1 MMVAMVVT
9 VVVVAVMLVVTVVL
23 ARRVGLSPPRFR
35 HEESKRKRRLTKMS
49 SLTRTPSLVT
59 QE

>member
-1 MMVAMVVT
+1 MVAMVVT

-23 ARRVGLSPPRFR
+23 ARRVGLSPFRFKY
-35 HEESKRKRRLTKMS
+35 EESKSKRRLTKMS
-49 SLTRTPSLVT
+49 SLTRTPSLVM